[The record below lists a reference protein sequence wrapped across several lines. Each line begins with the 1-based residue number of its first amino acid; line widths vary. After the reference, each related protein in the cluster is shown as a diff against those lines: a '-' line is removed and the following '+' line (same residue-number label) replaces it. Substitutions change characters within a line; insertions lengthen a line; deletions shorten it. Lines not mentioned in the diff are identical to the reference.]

1 MRISD
6 WSSDVCSSDL
16 RYFCHQ
22 NPDFEFELKRSLA
35 DYPATHHL
43 RHPRSAGKADRQVSQ
58 CSYRHIS
65 EALRLQ
71 RIAVP
76 AELINGTNINPADI
90 HQHAHHGGIVAAAAR
105 DEKRA
110 GTLGKLAKRELARM
124 DGEGRQGR
132 CPVGKG
138 EAAHRLNGEILAIK
152 NLGRWMI
159 KPGMVKHGRENS
171 FIDPDKIGS

>member
-35 DYPATHHL
+35 DYPATHRL

-90 HQHAHHGGIVAAAAR
+90 HQHAHHGDR
-105 DEKRA
+105 KS
-110 GTLGKLAKRELARM
+110 T
-124 DGEGRQGR
+124 
-132 CPVGKG
+132 
-138 EAAHRLNGEILAIK
+138 RLNSS
-152 NLGRWMI
+152 
-159 KPGMVKHGRENS
+159 H
-171 FIDPDKIGS
+171 

>member
-16 RYFCHQ
+16 
-22 NPDFEFELKRSLA
+22 FEFELKRSLA
-35 DYPATHHL
+35 DYPATHRL

-58 CSYRHIS
+58 CSYRHMS

-110 GTLGKLAKRELARM
+110 GTRSEEQTAEPQSLM
-124 DGEGRQGR
+124 
-132 CPVGKG
+132 
-138 EAAHRLNGEILAIK
+138 AI
-152 NLGRWMI
+152 
-159 KPGMVKHGRENS
+159 P
-171 FIDPDKIGS
+171 